1 MIREIYF
8 IFAALIMVGCS
19 NNNYDATCLN
29 MFHPDTNIQ
38 ITDIIRMGGDRVMG
52 IDIDMY
58 EFKRDDTLITVSFN
72 MDSNS
77 TLLGFD
83 WLVPIPDTI
92 HDTAFLNE
100 LSMRY
105 SVTFNPE
112 KKLAYCHKSRLIFMY
127 YVGENEDENEM
138 KSRRCFLLKYEPWL
152 LMF

>member
-1 MIREIYF
+1 MIRRNVF

-19 NNNYDATCLN
+19 HHDHDATCLN
-29 MFHPDTNIQ
+29 MFHPDLNIK
-38 ITDIIRMGGDRVMG
+38 ITDIIRMGGVRVNG

-58 EFKRDDTLITVSFN
+58 DFKRDDTLITVSFN
-72 MDSNS
+72 VDSNS
-77 TLLGFD
+77 TLLVYD

-92 HDTAFLNE
+92 HDSAFLNKM
-100 LSMRY
+100 SMRY

-112 KKLAYCHKSRLIFMY
+112 KKLAFCHESRLIFMY
-127 YVGENEDENEM
+127 SVGENEDEAEM

>member
-1 MIREIYF
+1 
-8 IFAALIMVGCS
+8 MVGCS
-19 NNNYDATCLN
+19 HNDHNATCLN

-38 ITDIIRMGGDRVMG
+38 ISDIIRMGGDRVEG

-58 EFKRDDTLITVSFN
+58 EFKRDDTLITISFN
-72 MDSNS
+72 MDSTS
-77 TLLGFD
+77 TLLGYD

-92 HDTAFLNE
+92 HDTAFMND

-112 KKLAYCHKSRLIFMY
+112 KKLAFCHKSSLIFMY
-127 YVGENEDENEM
+127 SVGENEDETEM
-138 KSRRCFLLKYEPWL
+138 KSGRYFLLKYEPWL

>member
-127 YVGENEDENEM
+127 YVGKNEDENEM